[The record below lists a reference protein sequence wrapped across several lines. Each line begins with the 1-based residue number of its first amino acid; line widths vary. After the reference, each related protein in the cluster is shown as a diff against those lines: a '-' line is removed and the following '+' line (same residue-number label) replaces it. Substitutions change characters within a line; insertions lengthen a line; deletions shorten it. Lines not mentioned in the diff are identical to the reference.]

1 MSTNRMQIYKSV
13 FLAAFIVFFLGSFF
27 SGVHSCRYEQERK
40 KALYDETHQEQLSS
54 VDTFLRIEMVSRTS
68 RSVNRFNFNF
78 NSLPAVLFKIAEI
91 PSSSN
96 NISVVIMAELGV
108 LQALGKILRF
118 VHDSDGKKGGG
129 YFRVAYNE
137 ASRRKK

>member
-27 SGVHSCRYEQERK
+27 SGVYSCRYEQERK

-68 RSVNRFNFNF
+68 RSVNRFNFN
-78 NSLPAVLFKIAEI
+78 SLPAVLFKIAEI

-108 LQALGKILRF
+108 LQALGRILRF
-118 VHDSDGKKGGG
+118 VHDSDGKKG
-129 YFRVAYNE
+129 RWILQ
-137 ASRRKK
+137 SSI

>member
-27 SGVHSCRYEQERK
+27 SGVYSCRYEQERK

-68 RSVNRFNFNF
+68 RSVNRFNFN
-78 NSLPAVLFKIAEI
+78 SLPAVLFKIAEI

-96 NISVVIMAELGV
+96 NISVVIMAERGV
-108 LQALGKILRF
+108 LQALGRILRF
-118 VHDSDGKKGGG
+118 VHDSDGKKG
-129 YFRVAYNE
+129 RWILQ
-137 ASRRKK
+137 SSI

>member
-1 MSTNRMQIYKSV
+1 MSTKRMQIYKSV

-108 LQALGKILRF
+108 LQALGRILRF
-118 VHDSDGKKGGG
+118 VHDSDGKKG
-129 YFRVAYNE
+129 RWILQ
-137 ASRRKK
+137 SSI